1 MERFQLLP
9 LNRVKV
15 MDVSSSQESSDEESQ
30 REIVLVAV
38 DASKKMTDYALNWA
52 LANLVVHPGDRIVF
66 QAIAPASS
74 TSNSSDS
81 VWKSWGF
88 PALGGECA
96 AAAAASLKATRKEEL
111 EEIRNKCSMVME
123 KLRKIHDLK
132 KVHTTLEILQFARR
146 GVIPSEA
153 KRFRA
158 TWVVLDRNL
167 KSEGKLCLQELNS
180 NIVVV
185 HRSNPKILR
194 LNLKRRD
201 LPYDEEESIDSSS
214 VLLNGLSLSVMP
226 KGFDQLYWESS
237 TSSSEASSPDSRLVT
252 APKFEL
258 SVLEE
263 LLKNETRRKG
273 PPSEV
278 LNSTTPS
285 PASHKPQV
293 LNDFLRMKESREYTE
308 ETDTQRNVSRPVDRV
323 SSVRKQIHL
332 RKQSSPQPPP
342 LCSIC
347 QHKTPVFGKPPR
359 KFTFAELQLATG
371 GFSDVNFLAE
381 GGYGSVYRGRLPDG
395 QAVAVKQHKLAST
408 QGDKEFCAEV
418 EVLSCAQ
425 QRNLVMLI
433 GYCAEDKKRLLVY
446 EFVCNGSLD
455 SHLYGRRSKTVTLEW
470 PARQKIALGAA
481 RALRYLHEECRVGC
495 IVHRDVRPNNILLTH
510 DFEPMVGDFGLA
522 RWQPNGEL
530 GVETRVIGAF
540 GYLAPEYTQTGQ
552 ITEKADVYSFG
563 IVLLELV
570 SGRKAVDLSRN
581 KGEMCLSEW
590 ARPFLREQKYE
601 KLIDQR
607 LRGRFCVNEVENM
620 LLAATLCI
628 DPDPLIRPRMSQ
640 VLRLLEGD
648 SLSDTSL
655 SSSSSGLLNGSP
667 VSILLIGDL
676 SQDSSSSRSSS
687 ASSVLKSFS
696 RTQHS
701 SRSSSNAG
709 SPLNPAATQALA
721 FKKYNKNTTRHTQD

>member
-1 MERFQLLP
+1 
-9 LNRVKV
+9 
-15 MDVSSSQESSDEESQ
+15 
-30 REIVLVAV
+30 
-38 DASKKMTDYALNWA
+38 
-52 LANLVVHPGDRIVF
+52 
-66 QAIAPASS
+66 
-74 TSNSSDS
+74 
-81 VWKSWGF
+81 
-88 PALGGECA
+88 
-96 AAAAASLKATRKEEL
+96 
-111 EEIRNKCSMVME
+111 MVME

-273 PPSEV
+273 PSPSEV
-278 LNSTTPS
+278 LNSTTSS

-455 SHLYGRRSKTVTLEW
+455 SHLYGRRSKT
-470 PARQKIALGAA
+470 
-481 RALRYLHEECRVGC
+481 
-495 IVHRDVRPNNILLTH
+495 
-510 DFEPMVGDFGLA
+510 VGDFGLA